1 MIASYI
7 FFALTAAQEVI
18 SPEDLE
24 FLLQEL
30 KKRPLQDLSKI
41 EGEIDIIAIDDVSKQ
56 LKNQKVT
63 LEKVQK
69 ELDKKG
75 LKVEVDVLKDR
86 LEKGGES

>member
-1 MIASYI
+1 M
-7 FFALTAAQEVI
+7 
-18 SPEDLE
+18 E

-30 KKRPLQDLSKI
+30 KKRPFQQDLPKI
-41 EGEIDIIAIDDVSKQ
+41 EGDIDIIAIDDVSKQ

-86 LEKGGES
+86 LEKGGE